1 MFRYNIVMSNVSV
14 YEIVCNNESVQYK
27 YVDYTTNYVKK
38 KYFHKHNTSI
48 GTNLLYR
55 QIREN
60 GGWDNWQMRIVEV
73 CDLSNVAEVVSS
85 HTTQSPEQS
94 KLVCDTC
101 NYSCVRSFDYDR
113 HCETKRHKAKMQTT
127 DISMLTSC
135 IKDILISN
143 NEIVKSNQ
151 ELQQQIVELSNKQ
164 PIQQITNNIVQ
175 QNTQN
180 NTSFNIQV
188 FLDEKC
194 GDAMNLSAFL
204 KTLAITNEDLVRNT
218 EVGFVAGMSAIIKRE
233 MCDKLPVNKR
243 PVHCTDIKRETVYYR
258 ENDKWHKEEGKVVE
272 EDMMYQLTRDCLRTY
287 TEWRRV
293 HPDTK
298 DIHSKFNLLCDRIPS
313 AVVGGLDRATVYPK
327 TMREIYKHCL
337 IDKKNMR

>member
-1 MFRYNIVMSNVSV
+1 MSEMFLLP
-14 YEIVCNNESVQYK
+14 CNLGN
-27 YVDYTTNYVKK
+27 
-38 KYFHKHNTSI
+38 
-48 GTNLLYR
+48 
-55 QIREN
+55 
-60 GGWDNWQMRIVEV
+60 
-73 CDLSNVAEVVSS
+73 
-85 HTTQSPEQS
+85 SPVP
-94 KLVCDTC
+94 KICAVC
-101 NYSCVRSFDYDR
+101 NYST
-113 HCETKRHKAKMQTT
+113 TKESNWNKHIQTT
-127 DISMLTSC
+127 KHKLQGKPRTYNCSTCDKQYNVYKSLWSHEKVCGLAITSQLLMTENQSLHTIIQSHSTTISAITTQNESIANYMKDASDTMTSYMKDTSEMMRNVLDITKS
-135 IKDILISN
+135 IST
-143 NEIVKSNQ
+143 
-151 ELQQQIVELSNKQ
+151 Q
-164 PIQQITNNIVQ
+164 PVQQITNHIVQ

-180 NTSFNIQV
+180 NSFNIQV

-218 EVGFVAGMSAIIKRE
+218 EIGFVAGMSAIIKRE

-287 TEWRRV
+287 AEWRRV